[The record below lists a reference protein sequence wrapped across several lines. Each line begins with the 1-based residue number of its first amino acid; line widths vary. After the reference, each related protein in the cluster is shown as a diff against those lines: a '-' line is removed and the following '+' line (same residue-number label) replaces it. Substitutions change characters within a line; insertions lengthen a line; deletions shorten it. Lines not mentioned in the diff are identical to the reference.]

1 MTVFTSRFSR
11 LPVTIFRGHSFYL
24 GLYISFHRG
33 FHCYG
38 TVFQILPYLL
48 YHRLDHEAL
57 GMIRHGI
64 YEGAAKIEN
73 DFKRR
78 LDLYP
83 YLD

>member
-1 MTVFTSRFSR
+1 MGQAFKFFLTFC
-11 LPVTIFRGHSFYL
+11 TI
-24 GLYISFHRG
+24 
-33 FHCYG
+33 
-38 TVFQILPYLL
+38 
-48 YHRLDHEAL
+48 RLDHEAL

-73 DFKRR
+73 GFKTR